1 MSVRKRILI
10 GLVAVLAFLSC
21 FSQGAYAAHGK
32 HGSSVPRLHFKR
44 QKDTGPF
51 GMKYLAP
58 KKQHPVK
65 DHYRSPI
72 TGNTL
77 YGKPKR

>member
-1 MSVRKRILI
+1 MCVFI
-10 GLVAVLAFLSC
+10 GLVAVLALLSG
-21 FSQGAYAAHGK
+21 FSQGAYAAHDK
-32 HGSSVPRLHFKR
+32 HSPNAPRLHFKR